1 MDVKWYSVVVLIC
14 ISLMANN
21 VENFSHAFQSFLCL
35 FGRNVYS
42 VLYLLLFIL
51 LLLTCKNSL
60 YILDTSLVSH
70 VCLQNFPCS
79 VDCLLLS

>member
-1 MDVKWYSVVVLIC
+1 MDVKWYFVVVLIC

-21 VENFSHAFQSFLCL
+21 AENFSCAFQSFLCL

-42 VLYLLLFIL
+42 VLCCYLFIL

-79 VDCLLLS
+79 VDCLLCS